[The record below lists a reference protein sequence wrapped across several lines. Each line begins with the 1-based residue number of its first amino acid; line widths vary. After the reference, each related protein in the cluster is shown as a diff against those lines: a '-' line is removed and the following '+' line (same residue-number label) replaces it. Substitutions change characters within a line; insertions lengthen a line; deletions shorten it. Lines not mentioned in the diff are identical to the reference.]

1 MNFVCPRCKGEL
13 TFEAPDQI
21 QCKKETLTFRQING
35 IWNFLLPE
43 REVHF
48 SRFMEEYEK
57 VRHFE
62 GRFSADAAYYRSL
75 PFQDLSGR
83 FSSDWKIRAASFQAL
98 TKLLSQPSI
107 IVDVG
112 AGNGWLS
119 NRLAEFGHDVFAVDL
134 LTNSEDGLGARQYY
148 ETNFT
153 SVQAEFSFLPLSK
166 NFADFVIFNAS
177 FHYAENYE
185 QVLFEGLRIIKPDG
199 AIVIMDS
206 PIYHDETSGRAML
219 DERKAQ
225 FLSRYGFA
233 SDTIRSEGF
242 LTYERMNSLGKLLG
256 IKWQH
261 IVPNY
266 GWKWRLRPLMARLRA
281 KREPAQFG
289 LWLGKKR

>member
-21 QCKKETLTFRQING
+21 QCKKEALTFRQING

-43 REVHF
+43 REAHF
-48 SRFMEEYEK
+48 FRFMEEYEK

-62 GRFSADAAYYRSL
+62 GRFSAEATYYRSL

-98 TKLLSQPSI
+98 TKLLSQPSTI
-107 IVDVG
+107 LDLG

-153 SVQAEFSFLPLSK
+153 SVQAEFSFLPFSK

-185 QVLFEGLRIIKPDG
+185 KVLLEGLQIIKPDG

-206 PIYHDETSGRAML
+206 PIYHDETSGQAML

-266 GWKWRLRPLMARLRA
+266 GWKWRFRPLMARLRA

-289 LWLGKKR
+289 LWLGKR